1 MFCGRIKWW
10 SNRLSDDPLALTQLY
25 ISNQYT
31 SDFVFIGFSLEERDY
46 LKPFSF
52 HLQSHFGD
60 CSPGVTLSHLFM
72 WCKLDSRNI
81 VLFLFWEHFEKPV
94 LNIQLGMQQRV
105 PPLSVRVSFLSQ
117 RIFIAYQK
125 KQTATILN
133 PTLAS
138 LANEFASQVLQK
150 KQHPPS

>member
-31 SDFVFIGFSLEERDY
+31 SYFVFIGFSLEEKDY
-46 LKPFSF
+46 LKQFSSGITF
-52 HLQSHFGD
+52 WG
-60 CSPGVTLSHLFM
+60 LFTS
-72 WCKLDSRNI
+72 C
-81 VLFLFWEHFEKPV
+81 HFEPSVHFVQTGFTEYSPILILRAFWKTC
-94 LNIQLGMQQRV
+94 LNIQLGMQQGV

-117 RIFIAYQK
+117 WIFIAFQK
-125 KQTATILN
+125 KQTSTILI
-133 PTLAS
+133 PALAS